1 MEGREGRKGREGE
14 KEGDRGV
21 LQKELGEQ
29 PTNHVDKA

>member
-21 LQKELGEQ
+21 LQKELEVQ